1 MQFKYPELLYAL
13 FLLIIPIIVHL
24 FQLRRF
30 EKVPFTNVQFLKNVT
45 LQTRKSSQ
53 IKKWLIL
60 ITRLLLLT
68 AIIIAFAQP
77 FITKSNNFNSST
89 ETVIYLDN
97 SFSMD
102 AKGKNGT
109 LLNTAVQDLLE
120 TVPENDPITFF
131 TNNSYHPNT
140 TIKALRNELI
150 RLKTSSN
157 QLTYEAAVLKGKKA
171 FSNDKSS
178 TKNLVMI
185 SDFQEKGTPFNL
197 KADSTFHLN
206 TVQLEPVNTRNVS
219 IDSAYISKRDV
230 ENIELTIALN
240 NHNQNISNQS
250 VSLFNN
256 DNLLAKNSVAFEEGN
271 TAIFTLPINQ
281 EIDAKLVIDD
291 PNLLYDNTLYFNL
304 NQQDKI
310 KVLSINEEDDAFLG
324 KIFTDDEYEYTS
336 SLFKSLDYNIIEDQ
350 NLIVIN
356 ELKDIPMSLTTAL
369 KAYNDNGGN
378 ILIIPSGKTNLNTLN
393 QLFTN
398 LKIDSFSDFIESEK
412 NITNINFDHP
422 LFTNVFDKKV
432 SNFQYPKTNSYFTLQ
447 SANTTSAILK
457 FEDGSPFLSQYGHVF
472 VFSAPLNDDNS
483 NFKNSPL
490 IVPVIYNIGKQS
502 LKLPQLYYTLG
513 KENTIDIN
521 TRLQQDDILSLK
533 SDEQSIIPL
542 QQTFMNKVEMKTNEF
557 PETAGIISVVNNDK
571 TLKKLSFNYD
581 RSESQLTYYNLSSVD
596 GITSSNSVSS
606 MINDIK
612 SASNVNELWKWFVIF
627 AVAFLIIEM
636 LILKFLK

>member
-53 IKKWLIL
+53 IKKWLTL
-60 ITRLLLLT
+60 ITRLLLLA

-77 FITKSNNFNSST
+77 YITKSNSFNSST

-97 SFSMD
+97 SFSME

-120 TVPENDPITFF
+120 TVPENDQITFF
-131 TNNSYHPNT
+131 TNDSYHPNT

-157 QLTYEAAVLKGKKA
+157 QLTYEAAVLKGRKA

-185 SDFQEKGTPFNL
+185 SDFQEKGAPFSFM
-197 KADSTFHLN
+197 ADSTFHLN

-219 IDSAYISKRDV
+219 IDSAYISKKDV
-230 ENIELTIALN
+230 ENLELTITLN
-240 NHNQNISNQS
+240 NHNQDIANQS

-256 DNLLAKNSVAFEEGN
+256 DNLIAKNSVAFEESN
-271 TAIFTLPINQ
+271 TAVFTLPINQ
-281 EIDAKLVIDD
+281 EIDGKLLIDD

-310 KVLSINEEDDAFLG
+310 KVMSINEEDDTFLS
-324 KIFTDDEYEYTS
+324 KIFTNDEFVYTS
-336 SLFKSLDYNIIEDQ
+336 SQFKSLDYNTIEDQ
-350 NLIVIN
+350 NLIIVN

-369 KAYNDNGGN
+369 EAYNDNGGN
-378 ILIIPSGKTNLNTLN
+378 VLIIPSSKANLNTLN
-393 QLFTN
+393 QLFIN
-398 LKIDSFSDFIESEK
+398 LNTSSFNNFIESEK

-447 SANTTSAILK
+447 APNPSAVLK
-457 FEDGSPFLSQYGHVF
+457 FEDGSSFLSQYHHVF
-472 VFSAPLNDDNS
+472 VFSAALNDDNS

-502 LKLPQLYYTLG
+502 LKLPQLYYTIG

-521 TRLQQDDILSLK
+521 TQLQQDDILSLK
-533 SDEQSIIPL
+533 SDEQSVIPL
-542 QQTFMNKVEMKTNEF
+542 QQTYMNKVELKTNEF
-557 PETAGIISVVNNDK
+557 PETAGIITVMNKDK
-571 TLKKLSFNYD
+571 ALKKLSFNYD
-581 RSESQLTYYNLSSVD
+581 RSESQLTYHNLASLD
-596 GITSSNSVSS
+596 GISSSNSVSS
-606 MINDIK
+606 MINEIK